1 MVGKVVGGKAD
12 KEKADKE
19 TAKAEEK
26 ATEGKKSEDAKEDK
40 ADSKEEKKGEDTK
53 KEEKASADEE
63 KPPAET
69 KKLQV
74 TVDLHSDPNWN
85 SDEGHMTRVFQG
97 NREKDENESG
107 YPDGELDSDIAA
119 TQESLHKSEKTLGRK
134 LRLPS

>member
-19 TAKAEEK
+19 TNKAEEK
-26 ATEGKKSEDAKEDK
+26 AVEGKKGEDTKDAK
-40 ADSKEEKKGEDTK
+40 ADSKEEKKEEESK
-53 KEEKASADEE
+53 KEDKASAEEE

-69 KKLQV
+69 KKIQV
-74 TVDLHSDPNWN
+74 TVDLNSDPNWN
-85 SDEGHMTRVFQG
+85 SDEGHMTKVFQG
-97 NREKDENESG
+97 NREKDENESE